1 MKKTRRFLQI
11 ISVMLL
17 CMAMIVGVMT
27 ISASADS
34 VVTSVIVDGE
44 TLDET
49 NRFLIDTGAG
59 YVADNGEL
67 LASYPWVAQFDAVE
81 GVLVLNNYNGG
92 AISTTA
98 TGDLTIKLMGENT
111 IKHDAVGIQMAQG
124 GNLTITADAAAT
136 LDIQS
141 IPSTSHAD
149 EADHYVGID
158 NNFENGYATT
168 EKSGDSVTIQGY
180 AAVSISSTK
189 TYKSGSVNGIG
200 AYGSVMV
207 LGNASLNI
215 TETNAYT
222 SLARGIYSLGG
233 AIVINTTGD
242 VNIAV
247 CGEASYNVGENVF
260 RAASGAVLGR
270 VGKMTLDWTYP
281 EFYEE
286 SEVELDAELS
296 SYVIGTIPEDDTSAT
311 YGYKFPITVTGGVA
325 KMGDDVVEAAAKGE
339 TVTIVADAP
348 EAGQG
353 FYQWSILNEAAI
365 TFVDEKAASTTFEM
379 IAGNVE
385 LEATY
390 APAYA
395 ITVNKGSANVSG
407 AVSGSVVTVTADAPQ
422 KGYQFAGWT
431 VQSGGVVLSNPASST
446 TSFVVG
452 DAAVEIT
459 ATYMATPYFIT
470 VNGGAASIDDAPVS
484 EASIADIVTL
494 VADTP
499 PAGKV
504 FKEWVIVS
512 GEGTLTD
519 PTATTTTLTGVFG
532 DIEIEATYEDA
543 IYTIT
548 VTDGS
553 ANVEGAKMGAEI
565 TITAAEAAKGYQF
578 AGWTVVSGGV
588 TLANPAN
595 ATTTFTVVSANV
607 EVKANY
613 TPIEYTI
620 EVTNGQAKIDDTPV
634 TKATIIDTVTLVANT
649 PAAGKVFKEWVIV
662 SGEGTLANATDAT
675 TTLTGLFGNL
685 MVQATYEDATYTI
698 TVTGGTASA
707 QTAKMGD
714 EITITAEAIAGKT
727 FTSWT
732 LDSGG
737 VTLDSATSATT
748 TFVVGTENVELV
760 ANYTFTDYSVSIKD
774 GKGQV
779 DYIDG
784 GITDAHVGDLIY
796 IVADDPESGYAFIR
810 WDVLTGEIELED
822 PTSYYTIF
830 TMTAGN
836 VELEAVYAEIVVLDK
851 LEFTVTPPAVGAHPT
866 FELVSKDPAKY
877 GSEYVSISLND
888 SPYTELGAED
898 TYMLGH
904 SYCLQFQL
912 VLANGYEIDGN
923 TKVYVNG
930 EETSRS
936 LPLWFYYFEFPVSI
950 TVINGKAYEDS
961 ARTVEIT
968 EGLSQYVYLKAD
980 EVPEGKVFLGW
991 IVKSGDVTIYSP
1003 NYKDSAYFYL
1013 KNEPVTV
1020 EAVIADVLEEV
1031 VLTVTTP
1038 KPGDLATI
1046 EITSA
1051 DPSKYTAEL
1060 IDFYINKSPYT
1071 QLTPTDPFEYGRSYT
1086 MQFEIIAAEGYAVT
1100 EDTVVT
1106 VNGDETYGY
1115 GGDITGYEKQRWSFE
1130 LPVSITVINGKAY
1143 TSGEYTEE
1151 LVEFYAPGSLFIKAD
1166 EAPEG
1171 KKFLMWK
1178 ITTDG
1183 DITYNYFDS
1192 TNIWVSSA
1200 SVIVCEAIYAIPIN
1214 EIELTMPKIT
1224 VGSTPI
1230 TTVTTESDLYTVE
1243 VETWYN
1249 VGDTRTEMLPTD
1261 TYVADAVYECR
1272 YIITPKDGYCV
1283 GNYAEFSV
1291 NGKTGNTGGYISGTA
1306 KIGAYV
1312 RMYDL
1317 IPVGIEVT
1325 GGKLYLDGVETNE
1338 TEFLPGT
1345 TLTLVADKS
1354 LYPEGQTF
1362 KTWYIPYPSSNWI
1375 KYTDERAESFTFTVG
1390 EPSSKDCTVILQAQY
1405 ATLTSVYYL
1414 YTYVP
1419 HPVVGGTPSYDA
1431 GVDKWKNYFAEV
1443 LAWYEGETL
1452 LETDHVFEAGKT
1464 YTVKI
1469 RLESAPGYYFPPLD
1483 FEYLRADNTF
1493 SGNSADGIFLER
1505 GENGE
1510 YIIFES
1516 SITAKQFQENMSVT
1530 VTTPVAG
1537 MLPSDVVEKDGDVN
1551 CDVEFGGW
1559 LLWDEEKGMY
1569 VELAE
1574 GERFEVGKT
1583 YRVDVEFAS
1592 NDTYFIDY
1600 NNITALINGK
1610 NPVRFSS
1617 GSKDGGLCTVGYYLE
1632 FAVEADGS
1640 TFDLEV
1646 ENGSATVDE
1655 APVTEVGG
1663 GIVVTITADA
1673 PEDGKAFK
1681 GWVVVSGESVVFVDA
1696 TASTTTFVMPA
1707 GNVRIQAVYRNI
1719 PYTITVVDGEADLSE
1734 AGSGETV
1741 TVTAGEAPDGKY
1753 FAGWECTA
1761 GGVTFTDETAK
1772 TTTFVM
1778 TGEAV
1783 TVKAVYADKIVLEEM
1798 EFTIPAPAYG
1808 ENPSY
1813 VITSKDP
1820 EKYTATVAYWYRN
1833 SDSEDLTPEST
1844 FAYGE
1849 GYTIRFT
1856 IAASEKYTFN
1866 YSTTILLNG
1875 EECGSYGLT
1884 GRQYSLFKVPVPI
1897 TIEGGV
1903 AFDTSSNPITAQ
1915 VNGFYVRL
1923 EVGEIPAGKS
1933 FSHWEVVSGN
1943 VTLYSPTSLD
1953 GANFYIGKEPVEIRA
1968 IYHTHTYDD
1977 TYESNATHHWHE
1989 CTDPACT
1996 DKEGSIKD
2004 KVEHTWDNTC
2014 DTACNDC
2021 GHTRDITHTYS
2032 DYIPQKDANCIE
2044 TGMKAHYECS
2054 VCHALFDA
2062 SFNATTEQALT
2073 IAINDSHSFGAWAS
2087 NGDGTHT
2094 RVCSRNNE
2102 HTETDD
2108 CAGGTA
2114 TCVAKAICSTCEAAY
2129 GNLGAHSYGVKIE
2142 EVPTTHTKD
2151 TLTQGVKAH
2160 FQCGLCAKYFDEG
2173 KNPVDYED
2181 LIIPAPTHVY
2191 GEWIKD
2197 NDNHWKTCECGKK
2210 DQLGEHVY
2218 DDEADMICNT
2228 CSYDRTAPH
2237 THGDGE
2243 KVNGQAA
2250 TCTTDGWKDY
2260 YQCSCGHI
2268 YTDKDCTN
2276 EITSLVDWKAGEGKI
2291 AAAHT
2296 LGDPVAA
2303 VEANC
2308 TEKGMQQH
2316 RKCSVCGTLFDMEGN
2331 VRSAEE
2337 LSIATNGKHAYGAWA
2352 SNGDGTHTRI
2362 CSHNN
2367 EHKETVACAGGTAT
2381 CTEAAVCSTC
2391 NTAYGKANGHDYS
2404 EATCTKKA
2412 TCSVCGDETGEL
2424 KPHDYSEAT
2433 CTKKATCSV
2442 CGGETG
2448 DLKPHDYSEATCTKK
2463 ATCSVCGAETG
2474 ELKPHDY
2481 SEATCAKKATCSVCG
2496 AETGDFA
2503 AHNYGDKIEAVPAT
2517 HTKDELLAGMQ
2528 AHYHCAVCDKY
2539 FDVNKNPVEQAA
2551 LIIPAPTHVWGTW
2564 VKNDSTHWKA
2574 CECGKKDQEGAHV
2587 YDNVTDMLCNTCNYD
2602 RTAPHTHGDGE
2613 KVNGQA
2619 ATCTIDGWKD
2629 YYQCSCGHIYTEKEC
2644 TNEITNLVAWKAGEG
2659 RIAAAHTLG
2668 DLIAATEPNCT
2679 VEGKKAHYECSVC
2692 STLFDEEKNVKTES
2706 ELTIPT
2712 NGTHAFG
2719 AWASNGDGTHTR
2731 VCSHNNAHKESED
2744 CAGGTATCT
2753 EAAVCSTCN
2762 TAYGKANGH
2771 DYSEATCTKKA
2782 TCSVC
2787 GDETGELKAHDYSEA
2802 TCTKKATCSVC
2813 GDETGELKAHDYSEA
2828 TCTAKAKCSVC
2839 GDETGE
2845 LKAHDYSEAT
2855 CIAKAKCSVCQQET
2869 GDLADHKYSEAT
2881 CTAKAKCSVCQQETG
2896 DFAAH
2901 KYSEATCTAKAKCS
2915 VCQQE
2920 TGDLADHKYSEATC
2934 TAKAKCS
2941 VCQQETG
2948 DFADHVDANEDGKCD
2963 VCQHQMSTIPEQTTP
2978 EPEQTT
2984 PEPEG
2989 TTPEPENPENPDDQP
3004 DDPEEPKTGLSGG
3017 AIAGIVIGSTAVAG
3031 AGGFAVWWF
3040 AIQKHTVAELGSA
3053 CKTVGGKIGGFF
3065 KGVFEKIKNLFSKK

>member
-11 ISVMLL
+11 LSVMLL
-17 CMAMIVGVMT
+17 CMAMIVGLMT
-27 ISASADS
+27 VSVSADS
-34 VVTSVIVDGE
+34 VVTSVVVGGE
-44 TLDET
+44 TLNEEKPY
-49 NRFLIDTGAG
+49 LINKDGV
-59 YVADNGEL
+59 YVADDGEL
-67 LASYPWVAQFDAVE
+67 LASYSWVAQFNAVE

-111 IKHDAVGIQMAQG
+111 IKHAAIGIQMAQG

-149 EADHYVGID
+149 EASDYVGID
-158 NNFENGYATT
+158 NNFENGYATV
-168 EKSGDSVTIQGY
+168 EKSGDSVTITGY

-247 CGEASYNVGENVF
+247 CGEASHNVGENVF
-260 RAASGAVLGR
+260 RASNGAVLGR

-286 SEVELDAELS
+286 SEVELDADPS

-311 YGYKFPITVTGGVA
+311 YGYKFPIAVTGGVA
-325 KMGDDVVEAAAKGE
+325 KIGDEVVEAAAKGE
-339 TVTIVADAP
+339 VITVVADDP

-353 FYQWSILNEAAI
+353 FYQWSILNEADV
-365 TFVDEKAASTTFEM
+365 TFADEKAASTTFEM
-379 IAGNVE
+379 IAGSVE
-385 LEATY
+385 LEALFT
-390 APAYA
+390 PAYT
-395 ITVNKGSANVSG
+395 ITANNATANASS

-422 KGYQFAGWT
+422 KGYQFAGWI
-431 VQSGGVVLSNPASST
+431 VQSGGVVLSDPASST

-459 ATYMATPYFIT
+459 ATYEATLYLLT
-470 VNGGAASIDDAPVS
+470 VNGGAASIDDAPVT

-494 VADTP
+494 VANTP
-499 PAGKV
+499 AAGKV

-512 GEGTLTD
+512 GEGSFAD
-519 PTATTTTLTGVFG
+519 ATASTTTLTGVFG
-532 DIEIEATYEDA
+532 NIEIEATYEDA

-548 VTDGS
+548 VTDGT
-553 ANVEGAKMGAEI
+553 ANVESAKMGAEI

-613 TPIEYTI
+613 APIEYTI

-662 SGEGTLANATDAT
+662 SGEGTLANATEAT

-685 MVQATYEDATYTI
+685 TVQATYEDATYTI

-727 FTSWT
+727 FTYWT
-732 LDSGG
+732 LVSGG
-737 VTLDSATSATT
+737 VTLDSTTSATT

-774 GKGQV
+774 GKGTV
-779 DYIDG
+779 NYIDN
-784 GITDAHVGDLIY
+784 GITDANIGDSIY
-796 IVADDPESGYAFIR
+796 IVADDPASGYAFIR
-810 WDVLTGEIELED
+810 WDVLSGEIELED
-822 PTSYYTIF
+822 PTSYYTTF

-877 GSEYVSISLND
+877 GSEYVSISLD
-888 SPYTELGAED
+888 DPPYTELGAED

-1003 NYKDSAYFYL
+1003 DYKDSAYFYL
-1013 KNEPVTV
+1013 NNEPVTV

-1031 VLTVTTP
+1031 VLTVTAP

-1071 QLTPTDPFEYGRSYT
+1071 HLTPTDPFEYGRSYT

-1130 LPVSITVINGKAY
+1130 LPVSITVVNGKAY
-1143 TSGEYTEE
+1143 TSSEYTEE
-1151 LVEFYAPGSLFIKAD
+1151 VEVFYNGNNLFIKAD

-1171 KKFLMWK
+1171 KEFLMWK

-1183 DITYNYFDS
+1183 EITYNHGDP
-1192 TNIWVSSA
+1192 TNRWVGSA

-1243 VETWYN
+1243 IETWYHLDKDN
-1249 VGDTRTEMLPTD
+1249 NRTEMLPTD
-1261 TYVADAVYECR
+1261 TYEANERYECR
-1272 YIITPKDGYCV
+1272 YIITPKDGYRV
-1283 GNYAEFSV
+1283 GKYAKVSV
-1291 NGKTGNTGGYISGTA
+1291 NGKVGSTSGYYVGTA
-1306 KIGAYV
+1306 IVGAYV
-1312 RMYDL
+1312 QLNDL
-1317 IPVGIEVT
+1317 LLVGIDVT

-1354 LYPEGQTF
+1354 LYPEGETF
-1362 KTWYIPYPSSNWI
+1362 TRWNILYYSYLLEYI
-1375 KYTDERAESFTFTVG
+1375 DERAESFTFTIC
-1390 EPSSKDCTVILQAQY
+1390 EPYGYDYTTSIEAQY
-1405 ATLTSVYYL
+1405 AALTSVYYL

-1452 LETDHVFEAGKT
+1452 LEADHVFEAGKT

-1469 RLESAPGYYFPPLD
+1469 RLEPAPGYYFPPLD

-1493 SGNSADGIFLER
+1493 SGNSADGILLER

-1510 YIIFES
+1510 YIIFET

-1537 MLPSDVVEKDGDVN
+1537 MLPSDVVEEDGDVN

-1559 LLWDEEKGMY
+1559 LYWDEEKGMY
-1569 VELAE
+1569 VALAE

-1600 NNITALINGK
+1600 NNITVLINGK

-1617 GSKDGGLCTVGYYLE
+1617 GSKDGGLCTVEYYLE
-1632 FAVEADGS
+1632 FTVEADGS

-1663 GIVVTITADA
+1663 GIVVTITANA

-1681 GWVVVSGESVVFVDA
+1681 GWVVGSGESVVFVDA

-1707 GNVRIQAVYRNI
+1707 GNVSIQAVYRNI

-1761 GGVTFTDETAK
+1761 GGVTFADATAK

-1783 TVKAVYADKIVLEEM
+1783 TVKAVYADKILLEEM

-1820 EKYTATVAYWYRN
+1820 EKYTATVAYWYGN
-1833 SDSEDLTPEST
+1833 SDYVDLTPESI

-1856 IAASEKYTFN
+1856 IAASEKYTFD
-1866 YSTTILLNG
+1866 YSTKVLLNG
-1875 EECGSYGLT
+1875 EECGSYSLT

-1897 TIEGGV
+1897 TVEGGT

-1915 VNGFYVRL
+1915 VNGFYVKL
-1923 EVGEIPAGKS
+1923 KVGEIPAGKS

-1953 GANFYIGKEPVEIRA
+1953 GAYFYIGKEPVEIRA

-1977 TYESNATHHWHE
+1977 TYKSNATHHWHE

-2004 KVEHTWDNTC
+2004 KAEHTWDNTC

-2032 DYIPQKDANCIE
+2032 DYIPQKDATCVE

-2073 IAINDSHSFGAWAS
+2073 IAINDSHSFGDWAS

-2094 RVCSRNNE
+2094 RICSRNNE
-2102 HTETDD
+2102 HKETAA
-2108 CAGGTA
+2108 CEGGTA

-2181 LIIPAPTHVY
+2181 LIIPAPTHTY

-2197 NDNHWKTCECGKK
+2197 NDNHWKTCECGKQ

-2243 KVNGQAA
+2243 KVDGQAA

-2296 LGDPVAA
+2296 LGDPIAA

-2337 LSIATNGKHAYGAWA
+2337 LSIATNGKHTYGAWA

-2367 EHKETVACAGGTAT
+2367 EHKENANCAGGTAT

-2391 NTAYGKANGHDYS
+2391 NTAYGEANGHDYS

-2442 CGGETG
+2442 CGAETG
-2448 DLKPHDYSEATCTKK
+2448 ELKPHDYSEATCTKK

-2496 AETGDFA
+2496 AETGEFA

-2539 FDVNKNPVEQAA
+2539 FDANKNPVEQAS
-2551 LIIPAPTHVWGTW
+2551 LIIPAPTHVWGDW
-2564 VKNDSTHWKA
+2564 VKNDSTHWKT

-2587 YDNVTDMLCNTCNYD
+2587 YDNVTDMFCNTCNYD

-2619 ATCTIDGWKD
+2619 ATCTTDGWND

-2731 VCSHNNAHKESED
+2731 ICSHNNAHKESAD
-2744 CAGGTATCT
+2744 CEGGTATCT

-2828 TCTAKAKCSVC
+2828 TCTKKATCSVC

-2881 CTAKAKCSVCQQETG
+2881 CI
-2896 DFAAH
+2896 
-2901 KYSEATCTAKAKCS
+2901 
-2915 VCQQE
+2915 
-2920 TGDLADHKYSEATC
+2920 
-2934 TAKAKCS
+2934 AKAKCS

-2948 DFADHVDANEDGKCD
+2948 DFADHVDTNEDGKCD

-2989 TTPEPENPENPDDQP
+2989 TTPEPENPETPDDKP